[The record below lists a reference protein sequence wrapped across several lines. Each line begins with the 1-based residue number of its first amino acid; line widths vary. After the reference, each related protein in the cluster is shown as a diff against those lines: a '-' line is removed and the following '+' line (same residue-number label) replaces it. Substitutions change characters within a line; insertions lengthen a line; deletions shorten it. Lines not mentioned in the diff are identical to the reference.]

1 MKYAISLSSLLV
13 AALSVLPALAADTD
27 SSLQNGG
34 AVTVDPNTNR
44 ATITRDGVA
53 TPLWDGTHRL
63 QDGSILIIR
72 EGISVPT
79 EPAPGTR
86 LPPIPKAAEWEGAPI
101 VGHSPCEKL
110 VHRVCG
116 EQGRC
121 RDNESCNLAR
131 QLLTME
137 QDERAASENRNRMT
151 YTSGECHEVNADRE
165 LFPSC
170 K

>member
-1 MKYAISLSSLLV
+1 MKYAILFLFIL
-13 AALSVLPALAADTD
+13 APALPVLAADTGTGM
-27 SSLQNGG
+27 QNGG
-34 AVTVDPNTNR
+34 AVTVDPSTNR
-44 ATITRDGVA
+44 ATITRDGVT
-53 TPLWDGTHRL
+53 TPLWDGAHQM

-72 EGISVPT
+72 QGISVNR
-79 EPAPGTR
+79 EPVPGTR

-110 VHRVCG
+110 VYRVCG
-116 EQGRC
+116 KQDRC
-121 RDNESCNLAR
+121 GECEACNLAR

-137 QDERAASENRNRMT
+137 QDERTASDNRNRMT
-151 YTSGECHEVNADRE
+151 YTSGECRQVNADRE